1 MYFWWYNTKGVYQ
14 EEEPAKERD
23 PMPRPKNTQPMT
35 ISTVRLPDDLAETLA
50 AYAQQE
56 NRSINSQHI
65 TLLREAIAARRA
77 VEAQQATASTED

>member
-1 MYFWWYNTKGVYQ
+1 MVT
-14 EEEPAKERD
+14 
-23 PMPRPKNTQPMT
+23 
-35 ISTVRLPDDLAETLA
+35 STVRLPDDLAETLA

>member
-1 MYFWWYNTKGVYQ
+1 
-14 EEEPAKERD
+14 
-23 PMPRPKNTQPMT
+23 MPRPKNTQPMVT
-35 ISTVRLPDDLAETLA
+35 STVRLPDDLSETLA

-77 VEAQQATASTED
+77 AEAKQATASTED